1 MTQRR
6 IETRRVTDAERARM
20 SALSKH
26 SEREETGEAVKPLPE
41 NKAEMSAADLAK
53 FPLEH
58 ARLRSL
64 PICEYPLL
72 LPFHCVQSD
81 VHFDAD
87 CLIEWVPVIIFGWLV
102 QHRVNLAAPLVLLF
116 FGEYSLAENSPFFER
131 NLIIHV
137 TIVGY
142 GQIGMSQACQVL
154 LLDLYPG
161 NGASIIA
168 NVCDVFIHLSVHH
181 LDVYPRSILFYQN
194 NLVCRWDG
202 ISEDSSYL

>member
-1 MTQRR
+1 MRGCGCCLLVSILCCFLF
-6 IETRRVTDAERARM
+6 IECKVD
-20 SALSKH
+20 
-26 SEREETGEAVKPLPE
+26 
-41 NKAEMSAADLAK
+41 
-53 FPLEH
+53 
-58 ARLRSL
+58 
-64 PICEYPLL
+64 
-72 LPFHCVQSD
+72 VQL
-81 VHFDAD
+81 DAD
-87 CLIEWVPVIIFGWLV
+87 CLIEWVPVIIYGWLV
-102 QHRVNLAAPLVLLF
+102 HHRVNLAAPLF
-116 FGEYSLAENSPFFER
+116 FGEYSSLAEILPFFGR
-131 NLIIHV
+131 NLIIRM

-142 GQIGMSQACQVL
+142 GQMGISQTCQVL